1 MSIANFTNLLM
12 KVDLYLDTEFN
23 GFGGPLLSMALVS
36 KEGHSFYEV
45 LEFSGNYDSWVA
57 KNVVPKFM
65 KSPVNCK
72 TFQLNLENFLNSFS
86 EINVIADWPE
96 DIAHFCN
103 SLIIGPGMRMKLPDV
118 LTFQIDFNL
127 PNTAYASK
135 VPHNALED
143 AKSLIP

>member
-1 MSIANFTNLLM
+1 M
-12 KVDLYLDTEFN
+12 KTDLYLDTEFN

-36 KEGHSFYEV
+36 KDGHEFYEV
-45 LEFSGNYDSWVA
+45 LEFSGDYDPWVA
-57 KNVVPKFM
+57 KHVVPKFM

-72 TFQLNLENFLNSFS
+72 TFQSNLENFLNSFS

-103 SLIIGPGMRMKLPDV
+103 ALIIGPGSRMRLPKV
-118 LTFQIDFNL
+118 VTFQIDFNL
-127 PNTAYASK
+127 PNTALCSL

-143 AKSLIP
+143 AKSLIPQVN